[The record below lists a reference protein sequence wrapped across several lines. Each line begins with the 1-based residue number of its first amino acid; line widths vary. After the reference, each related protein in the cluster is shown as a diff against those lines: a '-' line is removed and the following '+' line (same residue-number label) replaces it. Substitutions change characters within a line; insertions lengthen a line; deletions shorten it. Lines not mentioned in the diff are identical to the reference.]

1 LKRNGDMKTNIM
13 RSWRDLCEEAE
24 AEADSRKFEKLA
36 EQITRILRGKLAHL
50 KARDAKAERI
60 R

>member
-1 LKRNGDMKTNIM
+1 MKTYIM

-24 AEADSRKFEKLA
+24 AEADPRKFQKLA
-36 EQITRILRGKLAHL
+36 EQITDILRGKLAHL
-50 KARDAKAERI
+50 KARQASDKKI

>member
-1 LKRNGDMKTNIM
+1 MPMKRYMM

-24 AEADSRKFEKLA
+24 AEMDPRKLQKLA
-36 EQITRILRGKLAHL
+36 EQITHILRGKIAHL
-50 KARDAKAERI
+50 KACQARAERI

>member
-1 LKRNGDMKTNIM
+1 MKTYIM

-24 AEADSRKFEKLA
+24 VEADPRTFKQLA

-50 KARDAKAERI
+50 KSCQARAKRI

>member
-1 LKRNGDMKTNIM
+1 MPMKTFIT

-24 AEADSRKFEKLA
+24 AEADPRNFQKLA
-36 EQITRILRGKLAHL
+36 EQITDILRDKLAHL
-50 KARDAKAERI
+50 KALQARAERI

>member
-1 LKRNGDMKTNIM
+1 MKTYIM
-13 RSWRDLCEEAE
+13 QSWRDLCEEAE
-24 AEADSRKFEKLA
+24 VEADPRKFEKMA

-50 KARDAKAERI
+50 KARQARAERI

>member
-1 LKRNGDMKTNIM
+1 MPMKLYMM
-13 RSWRDLCEEAE
+13 RSLRDLCEEAE
-24 AEADSRKFEKLA
+24 AEAEADPRKFERLA

-50 KARDAKAERI
+50 KARQARAERM

>member
-1 LKRNGDMKTNIM
+1 MKLYIM

-24 AEADSRKFEKLA
+24 AEADPRKFERLA

-50 KARDAKAERI
+50 KARQARAERM